1 VRHFGGRGAHFF
13 KLQKISN
20 LKFQKNTEKIPEYS
34 QRISIPVYKFSSRN
48 TMYSTLGKNNKITD
62 WSHEQY
68 PFQNL
73 SDFVQFVFFA
83 EPKLQGISH
92 SNFAR
97 S

>member
-1 VRHFGGRGAHFF
+1 MPCILPSVKIT
-13 KLQKISN
+13 KLQI
-20 LKFQKNTEKIPEYS
+20 
-34 QRISIPVYKFSSRN
+34 
-48 TMYSTLGKNNKITD
+48 
-62 WSHEQY
+62 WAHEQY

-73 SDFVQFVFFA
+73 SDFVQFIFFA